1 MYNREAMAA
10 IERAAD
16 VHTTLNQ
23 TRGMRTLVVRNI
35 DLDHIYTNL
44 HRTANDLS
52 LTYNTLQPFL
62 GDRVVN
68 LSCLGVPL
76 GLKGTVVSIHQNA
89 KFVDVSRSTCKAV
102 VSSCA

>member
-1 MYNREAMAA
+1 
-10 IERAAD
+10 
-16 VHTTLNQ
+16 
-23 TRGMRTLVVRNI
+23 
-35 DLDHIYTNL
+35 
-44 HRTANDLS
+44 LS